1 MKYWKEIVLLLAVIV
16 GCAVGARL
24 LNGSET
30 LSDYARENP
39 SLAYATASSEDTSMR
54 KELSN
59 HLQTT
64 ADNSASAISNISGSN
79 ISRSTV
85 SAVESSSSDISNKK
99 NTYRDGFYYEN
110 IPQSI
115 LDRIQGISYPKDCPV
130 SLTAL
135 RYCHIRYI
143 DFDGNKQ
150 DGEMICNKAIADDV
164 MQIFSQ
170 LYDSGYQIESIHL
183 IDDFGGDDEASME
196 ADNTSC
202 FNYRTIAGSSKKSK
216 HALGL
221 AIDINPLYNPSV
233 TFDKKGNSIIA
244 PSTATDYIDRTK
256 NFAYKISDQ
265 DLAYKLFTKYGFIWG
280 GNWNSIKDYQHFE
293 K

>member
-39 SLAYATASSEDTSMR
+39 SLAYATASSEDTSMQ
-54 KELSN
+54 KNLSN

-64 ADNSASAISNISGSN
+64 ENDSASAVSNISGS
-79 ISRSTV
+79 TV
-85 SAVESSSSDISNKK
+85 SAAESASSDISNKK

-110 IPQSI
+110 IPQSV
-115 LDRIQGISYPKDCPV
+115 LARIQGISYPKDCPV

-170 LYDSGYQIESIHL
+170 LYDSGYQIESIRL
-183 IDDFGGDDEASME
+183 IDDFAGDDEVSME

-202 FNYRTIAGSSKKSK
+202 FNYRTISRSSKISK

-233 TFDKKGNSIIA
+233 TYDNKGKSVIA

>member
-24 LNGSET
+24 FNGSET

-39 SLAYATASSEDTSMR
+39 SLAYATASSEDTSMQ
-54 KELSN
+54 KSLSN

-64 ADNSASAISNISGSN
+64 ENDSASAVSNISGS
-79 ISRSTV
+79 TV
-85 SAVESSSSDISNKK
+85 SAAESASSDISNKK

-110 IPQSI
+110 IPQSV

-170 LYDSGYQIESIHL
+170 LYDSGYQIESIRL

-244 PSTATDYIDRTK
+244 PSTATDYVDRTK

-265 DLAYKLFTKYGFIWG
+265 DLAYKLFTKHDFIWG

>member
-1 MKYWKEIVLLLAVIV
+1 MYPSSPNDAQFLLPNVPP
-16 GCAVGARL
+16 
-24 LNGSET
+24 
-30 LSDYARENP
+30 LS
-39 SLAYATASSEDTSMR
+39 
-54 KELSN
+54 LSN

-64 ADNSASAISNISGSN
+64 ADDSVSAISNISGSN
-79 ISRSTV
+79 ISVSTA
-85 SAVESSSSDISNKK
+85 SAAESASSDVSNKR
-99 NTYRDGFYYEN
+99 NIYRDGFYYEN

-115 LDRIQGISYPKDCPV
+115 LGRIQGISYPKDCPV

-202 FNYRTIAGSSKKSK
+202 FNYRTIAGSSKISK

-244 PSTATDYIDRTK
+244 PSTATDYVDRTK

-265 DLAYKLFTKYGFIWG
+265 DLAYKLFTKHDFIWG

>member
-110 IPQSI
+110 IPQSV

-170 LYDSGYQIESIHL
+170 LYDSGYQIESIRL

-202 FNYRTIAGSSKKSK
+202 FNYRTIAGSSKISK

-265 DLAYKLFTKYGFIWG
+265 DLAYKLFTKHDFIWG

>member
-115 LDRIQGISYPKDCPV
+115 LGRIQGISYPKDCPV

-202 FNYRTIAGSSKKSK
+202 FNYRTIAGSSKISK

-265 DLAYKLFTKYGFIWG
+265 DLAYKLFTKHDFIWG

>member
-39 SLAYATASSEDTSMR
+39 SLAYATASSEDTSMQ
-54 KELSN
+54 KDLSS

-64 ADNSASAISNISGSN
+64 ENDSVSAVSNISGS
-79 ISRSTV
+79 TV
-85 SAVESSSSDISNKK
+85 SAAESASSDISNKK
-99 NTYRDGFYYEN
+99 NTYRDGFCYEN
-110 IPQSI
+110 IPQSV
-115 LDRIQGISYPKDCPV
+115 LARIQGISYPKDCPV
-130 SLTAL
+130 SLTTL

-202 FNYRTIAGSSKKSK
+202 FNYRTIAGSSKISK

-244 PSTATDYIDRTK
+244 PSTATDYMDRTK

-265 DLAYKLFTKYGFIWG
+265 DLAYKLFTKHDFIWG

>member
-170 LYDSGYQIESIHL
+170 LYDSGYQIESIRL

-244 PSTATDYIDRTK
+244 PSTATDYVDRTK

-265 DLAYKLFTKYGFIWG
+265 DLAYKLFTKHDFIWG

>member
-202 FNYRTIAGSSKKSK
+202 FNYRTIAGSSKISK

-265 DLAYKLFTKYGFIWG
+265 DLAYKLFTKHDFIWG

>member
-16 GCAVGARL
+16 GCSVGARL

-30 LSDYARENP
+30 LSDYARKNP
-39 SLAYATASSEDTSMR
+39 SLAYAPASSENTSMQ
-54 KELSN
+54 KKLSN

-64 ADNSASAISNISGSN
+64 ENDSASVVSNISGS
-79 ISRSTV
+79 TV
-85 SAVESSSSDISNKK
+85 SAAESASSDISNKK

-110 IPQSI
+110 IPQSV
-115 LDRIQGISYPKDCPV
+115 LARIQGISYPKDCPV

-244 PSTATDYIDRTK
+244 PSTATDYVDRTK

>member
-170 LYDSGYQIESIHL
+170 LYDSGYQIESIRL

-202 FNYRTIAGSSKKSK
+202 FNYRTIAGSSKISK

-265 DLAYKLFTKYGFIWG
+265 DLAYKLFIKHDFIWG